1 MKKRTAVERLAD
13 ELYEVFTDAPG
24 SIASEETWNAIARH
38 VLARERR
45 ARGRTVGY
53 VRVNT
58 MTRNVTPYLARTK
71 AETERRGWG
80 NVARVVLVPRVR
92 R

>member
-1 MKKRTAVERLAD
+1 MTQVERLAT
-13 ELYEVFTDAPG
+13 ELKAISGWDAWDKTD
-24 SIASEETWNAIARH
+24 IDAIAKF

-80 NVARVVLVPRVR
+80 NVARVVLVPRKR
-92 R
+92 GAK